1 MKLPTARNMQP
12 GRVSMPEPNVSTAHV
27 AVDRLNTP
35 LLVLH
40 VFQGDR
46 ETVGFV
52 SKVDALYGGAIGR
65 VLASGEFAG
74 RMGDTLVV
82 YPPDPE
88 CGIRRVLLVG
98 VGKREDHTVDRLRR
112 AVGSAVRVAERMAIA
127 EISVSVGHVH
137 HLSEHMGDYYA
148 GLAAVEAVVLAAWD
162 FRDLKTR
169 PEDAQPRAALASAT
183 LLAHDEREAA
193 EMDRA
198 AVHGVITARGANLAR
213 ELQARPGNIATPTF
227 LAERAQEVGER
238 HGIYVTVLDRAGIRE
253 EGMHA
258 LLAVAQGSAEE
269 PRFIVMEYQGGKDG
283 TKPLV
288 LVGKG
293 ITFDSGGIS
302 IKPSERMEDM
312 KYDMSGA
319 AAVIGAMQAVAELG
333 LKANVIGLVPATE
346 NLPSGTAL
354 KPGDVIS
361 SHLGKSIEIVNTDA
375 EGRLVL
381 ADALSFARRY
391 DPAAIVDCATLTGA
405 CVIALGHHA
414 IGLMG
419 NDGAIIDQVRAAGQR
434 TGERCW
440 PLPLWDEYREQIES
454 TIADIK
460 NAGGRAA
467 GSITAGWFLKEF
479 VDDEVPWAHL
489 DIAGTAYRDEA
500 APYLR
505 KGAAGVPTRLLI
517 DWVRARAE
525 A

>member
-1 MKLPTARNMQP
+1 
-12 GRVSMPEPNVSTAHV
+12 
-27 AVDRLNTP
+27 
-35 LLVLH
+35 
-40 VFQGDR
+40 
-46 ETVGFV
+46 
-52 SKVDALYGGAIGR
+52 
-65 VLASGEFAG
+65 
-74 RMGDTLVV
+74 
-82 YPPDPE
+82 
-88 CGIRRVLLVG
+88 
-98 VGKREDHTVDRLRR
+98 
-112 AVGSAVRVAERMAIA
+112 
-127 EISVSVGHVH
+127 
-137 HLSEHMGDYYA
+137 
-148 GLAAVEAVVLAAWD
+148 
-162 FRDLKTR
+162 
-169 PEDAQPRAALASAT
+169 
-183 LLAHDEREAA
+183 
-193 EMDRA
+193 
-198 AVHGVITARGANLAR
+198 
-213 ELQARPGNIATPTF
+213 
-227 LAERAQEVGER
+227 
-238 HGIYVTVLDRAGIRE
+238 
-253 EGMHA
+253 
-258 LLAVAQGSAEE
+258 
-269 PRFIVMEYQGGKDG
+269 
-283 TKPLV
+283 
-288 LVGKG
+288 
-293 ITFDSGGIS
+293 
-302 IKPSERMEDM
+302 MEDM

-319 AAVIGAMQAVAELG
+319 AAVIGAMQAIAELG
-333 LKANVIGLVPATE
+333 LRVNVIGLVPATE

-391 DPAAIVDCATLTGA
+391 EPAAIVDCATLTGA

-460 NAGGRAA
+460 NSGGRAA